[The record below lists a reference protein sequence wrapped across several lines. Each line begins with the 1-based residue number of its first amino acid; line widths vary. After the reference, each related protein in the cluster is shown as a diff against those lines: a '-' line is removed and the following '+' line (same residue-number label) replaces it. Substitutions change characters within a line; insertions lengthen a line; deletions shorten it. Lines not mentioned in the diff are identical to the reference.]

1 MFNSIPGLY
10 SLDASNEKCIQ
21 TLPNA
26 HLGTHSPRLTTTD
39 LNQSNL
45 IICQR
50 ETFYYLKHRA
60 NFFPLIEGTF
70 RSTGNWNL
78 RFILCIYF
86 YYQLI
91 LIIHGFHICE
101 FTHLLKLMCNL
112 KINIS
117 LTFTVTHGYA
127 SSGEKL
133 SHLLHTF
140 PAEVKQ
146 GQALLSCFRSLQ
158 TNVPFTIYLV
168 LYFLQFYAFCWWSHC
183 LKWSQAECWYTA

>member
-1 MFNSIPGLY
+1 MFPFQFFTICSQSENGSAHTNNVGFLFLHSY
-10 SLDASNEKCIQ
+10 SVCLR
-21 TLPNA
+21 PNFIF
-26 HLGTHSPRLTTTD
+26 
-39 LNQSNL
+39 LN
-45 IICQR
+45 
-50 ETFYYLKHRA
+50 
-60 NFFPLIEGTF
+60 
-70 RSTGNWNL
+70 
-78 RFILCIYF
+78 F

-168 LYFLQFYAFCWWSHC
+168 LYFLQFYAFCW
-183 LKWSQAECWYTA
+183 